1 MHFVSHK
8 FRPPKATDEKAWA
21 VANFMIAHGFGY
33 YTIRDKKGLAVAYPT
48 TLADAKEF
56 VAKYESQAS
65 QQITR
70 RKHELEKRIADLR
83 QRPQNDSRDQL
94 FRDLNEELL
103 RLSDSDTV
111 P

>member
-1 MHFVSHK
+1 
-8 FRPPKATDEKAWA
+8 
-21 VANFMIAHGFGY
+21 MIAHGFGY